1 MIGLRLKKL
10 RQEKEIKQKDLAAV
24 IGVQET
30 AVSRYETDK
39 DDPSDK
45 IKTEIAKYFNIS
57 LDYLL
62 GVIDEPVPYY
72 NHDIFLKL
80 PDGMRQEER
89 ILLSEFI
96 GYIVYRR
103 DKSSDA

>member
-1 MIGLRLKKL
+1 MIGERLKKL
-10 RQEKEIKQKDLAAV
+10 RRDKKISQEELGAI
-24 IGVQET
+24 IGVQSS

-45 IKTEIAKYFNIS
+45 IKVIIAKHFNIS

-72 NHDIFLKL
+72 DEGIFHRL
-80 PDGMRQEER
+80 PDGMTKEEKTMM
-89 ILLSEFI
+89 LEFF
-96 GYIVYRR
+96 GYLEYRR
-103 DKSSDA
+103 GKMSDA